1 MMGKHTTVLNKASS
15 EQAKT
20 IAAHFKGH
28 SLSLTVKYMMRFA
41 SHSIILQ
48 KEKKMLDKITDKIE
62 RKFV

>member
-20 IAAHFKGH
+20 IAAHFKGR

-41 SHSIILQ
+41 SHSTILQ
-48 KEKKMLDKITDKIE
+48 KEKKCLIK
-62 RKFV
+62 